1 MYQECRHI
9 KTNGLRCESPALRG
23 TPFCYFHTRLHRPVS
38 PGQTHIWDDV
48 KIPFLQDQASV
59 QIALTEI
66 LGALLSSRLDPP
78 RARLCLY
85 GLQIASQNVDC
96 ATIFRSI
103 PCVPSPSPPTAK
115 TLRPKDSSANGLRI
129 APLASSARPAKPTIQ
144 MTKKTTINP
153 LNSPAGRPAVT
164 PTCQILLPRLR
175 LKSLHVRN
183 CRLCRSQEGRPCH
196 HRGAKTPRISW
207 LRLGRHS
214 RRQS

>member
-48 KIPFLQDQASV
+48 KIPFLQDQTSV

-96 ATIFRSI
+96 TTIFPVDSVRSVTQSADGEDLA
-103 PCVPSPSPPTAK
+103 PERFVCK
-115 TLRPKDSSANGLRI
+115 RPQDY
-129 APLASSARPAKPTIQ
+129 
-144 MTKKTTINP
+144 
-153 LNSPAGRPAVT
+153 
-164 PTCQILLPRLR
+164 PTCKQRETCEAYDP
-175 LKSLHVRN
+175 N
-183 CRLCRSQEGRPCH
+183 DEEDDD
-196 HRGAKTPRISW
+196 
-207 LRLGRHS
+207 
-214 RRQS
+214 